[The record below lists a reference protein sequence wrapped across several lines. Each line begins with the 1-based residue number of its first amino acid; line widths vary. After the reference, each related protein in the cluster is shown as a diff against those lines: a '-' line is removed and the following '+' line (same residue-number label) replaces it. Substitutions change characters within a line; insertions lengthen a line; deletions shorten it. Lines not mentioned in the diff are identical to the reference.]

1 MSLTS
6 MACFDLDVTG
16 LLALDSC
23 GRDLQHAA
31 AAIHYNAVACA
42 CF

>member
-6 MACFDLDVTG
+6 MACFGLDVTG